1 MEPAGEVSDFTRDLA
16 ATKPQLCPIAA
27 SSLFVSLSSA
37 GFGASAPFR
46 EARDEL
52 STLTAKAT
60 HWDVAACTDKGLV
73 RPTNEDNFRIS
84 PERNLFVLSDGMG
97 GAANGEV
104 ASAIAVE
111 AVFAPPHENGSAAFG
126 NSTARSEFSPD
137 KNPVTNA
144 LVRAIEFANRKVHE
158 EAMRDPASRG
168 MGATIV
174 AVHITGSRLAL
185 AHVGDSRAYLFRA
198 NALEQLTADHS
209 LVAEQVRH
217 GLMTHEQAATSELQ
231 SVLTRALGMEENV
244 EIDADEIELLPRD
257 SVLLCSD
264 GLTRMVSETEI
275 AGILVQA
282 PNARMAAE
290 RLVQRAN
297 ECGGHDNVTVI
308 VIRESGR
315 SKGWF
320 AKFFPSWCSNVF

>member
-1 MEPAGEVSDFTRDLA
+1 M
-16 ATKPQLCPIAA
+16 
-27 SSLFVSLSSA
+27 
-37 GFGASAPFR
+37 
-46 EARDEL
+46 
-52 STLTAKAT
+52 
-60 HWDVAACTDKGLV
+60 HWDVAACTDKGVV

-104 ASAIAVE
+104 ASAIAVD
-111 AVFAPPHENGSAAFG
+111 AVFTPSHENGSGAAHAK
-126 NSTARSEFSPD
+126 STARPEFSSD
-137 KNPVTNA
+137 AND
-144 LVRAIEFANRKVHE
+144 LVGAIELANRKIHD

-174 AVHITGSRLAL
+174 AVRITGSRLAL
-185 AHVGDSRAYLFRA
+185 AHVGDSRAYLLRA
-198 NALEQLTADHS
+198 NVLEQLTADHS

-231 SVLTRALGMEENV
+231 SVLTRALGMEEDV

-257 SVLLCSD
+257 SLLLCSD

-275 AGILVQA
+275 AVILEQA
-282 PNARMAAE
+282 PTARMAAE

-308 VIRESGR
+308 VICDSGR

-320 AKFFPSWCSNVF
+320 AKIFPSWSSNVF

>member
-1 MEPAGEVSDFTRDLA
+1 MLA
-16 ATKPQLCPIAA
+16 CFQP
-27 SSLFVSLSSA
+27 F
-37 GFGASAPFR
+37 FGASAPFR

-52 STLTAKAT
+52 STLSAKAM
-60 HWDVAACTDKGLV
+60 HWDVAACTDKGVV

-111 AVFAPPHENGSAAFG
+111 AVFNPPHENGSGAALG
-126 NSTARSEFSPD
+126 GSTARSDFSAD
-137 KNPVTNA
+137 TND
-144 LVRAIEFANRKVHE
+144 LVRAIQLANRKVHE
-158 EAMRDPASRG
+158 EAMHDPASRG

-174 AVHITGSRLAL
+174 AIQITGSRLAL
-185 AHVGDSRAYLFRA
+185 AHVGDSRAYLLRA
-198 NALEQLTADHS
+198 NVLEQLTADLS

-217 GLMTHEQAATSELQ
+217 GLMTNEQAATSELQ
-231 SVLTRALGMEENV
+231 SVLTRALGMEEDV

-264 GLTRMVSETEI
+264 GLTRMVPETEI
-275 AGILVQA
+275 AGILEQA

-308 VIRESGR
+308 VIRDSGR

-320 AKFFPSWCSNVF
+320 AKFFPSWCSNVV

>member
-1 MEPAGEVSDFTRDLA
+1 M
-16 ATKPQLCPIAA
+16 
-27 SSLFVSLSSA
+27 
-37 GFGASAPFR
+37 
-46 EARDEL
+46 
-52 STLTAKAT
+52 
-60 HWDVAACTDKGLV
+60 HWDVAACTDRGVV

-84 PERNLFVLSDGMG
+84 RERNLFVLSDGMG

-111 AVFAPPHENGSAAFG
+111 AVFAASHENGSSASFG
-126 NSTARSEFSPD
+126 KSTARSEFAPD
-137 KNPVTNA
+137 KNPVANA
-144 LVRAIEFANRKVHE
+144 LVRAIELANRKVRE

-185 AHVGDSRAYLFRA
+185 AHVGDSRAYLLRA
-198 NALEQLTADHS
+198 NVLEQLTADHS

-217 GLMTHEQAATSELQ
+217 GLMTQQQAAASELQ
-231 SVLTRALGMEENV
+231 SVLTRALGMEEDV

-257 SVLLCSD
+257 SLLLCSD
-264 GLTRMVSETEI
+264 GLTRMVSESEI
-275 AGILVQA
+275 AGILGPA

-308 VIRESGR
+308 VIRDSGR

-320 AKFFPSWCSNVF
+320 AKFFPSWCSNVV

>member
-1 MEPAGEVSDFTRDLA
+1 M
-16 ATKPQLCPIAA
+16 
-27 SSLFVSLSSA
+27 
-37 GFGASAPFR
+37 
-46 EARDEL
+46 
-52 STLTAKAT
+52 
-60 HWDVAACTDKGLV
+60 HWDVAACTDKGVV

-84 PERNLFVLSDGMG
+84 TERNLFVLSDGMG

-111 AVFAPPHENGSAAFG
+111 AVFAPPHENGSGAALG
-126 NSTARSEFSPD
+126 KARSEFSAH
-137 KNPVTNA
+137 TSA

-158 EAMRDPASRG
+158 EAMHDPASRG

-174 AVHITGSRLAL
+174 AVRITGSRLAL
-185 AHVGDSRAYLFRA
+185 AHVGDSRAYLLRA
-198 NALEQLTADHS
+198 NVLEQLTADHS

-275 AGILVQA
+275 AGILEQA

-308 VIRESGR
+308 VIRDSGR

>member
-1 MEPAGEVSDFTRDLA
+1 M
-16 ATKPQLCPIAA
+16 
-27 SSLFVSLSSA
+27 
-37 GFGASAPFR
+37 
-46 EARDEL
+46 
-52 STLTAKAT
+52 
-60 HWDVAACTDKGLV
+60 HWDVAACTDKGVV

-84 PERNLFVLSDGMG
+84 PERSLFVLSDGMG

-104 ASAIAVE
+104 ASALAVE
-111 AVFAPPHENGSAAFG
+111 AVFASPGENGSSAPLG
-126 NSTARSEFSPD
+126 NSTPRPEFSPD
-137 KNPVTNA
+137 TNR
-144 LVRAIEFANRKVHE
+144 LLRAIELANRKIHE

-174 AVHITGSRLAL
+174 AVQITGSRLAL
-185 AHVGDSRAYLFRA
+185 AHVGDSRAYLLRA
-198 NALEQLTADHS
+198 NVLEQLTQDHS

-217 GLMTHEQAATSELQ
+217 GLMTHQQAAVSELQ

-264 GLTRMVSETEI
+264 GLTRMIPETEI
-275 AGILVQA
+275 AAILEQA
-282 PNARMAAE
+282 PNARTAAE

-308 VIRESGR
+308 VIRDSGR

-320 AKFFPSWCSNVF
+320 AKFFPSWCSNVV